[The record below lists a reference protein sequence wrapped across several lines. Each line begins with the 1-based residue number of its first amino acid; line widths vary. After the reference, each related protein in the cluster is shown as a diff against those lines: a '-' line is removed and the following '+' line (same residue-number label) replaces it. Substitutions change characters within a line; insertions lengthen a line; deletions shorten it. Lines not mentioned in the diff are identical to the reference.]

1 MFELIINP
9 ITAVM
14 VGSALSMLDSHLV
27 DLQRADSIEVS
38 DLDTPTGRFKRQSGF
53 LNVTLNVS

>member
-9 ITAVM
+9 ITAVV
-14 VGSALSMLDSHLV
+14 VGSALSMLDSHL
-27 DLQRADSIEVS
+27 DLQSADSIEVS